1 MDQFGWFI
9 ATLHQTLG
17 HEKAAAVIGMP
28 AGDKTACVLCQY
40 EADPSAERRQAV
52 IDAIGRSPD
61 DAPVGG

>member
-1 MDQFGWFI
+1 MDQIGWFI
-9 ATLHQTLG
+9 ATIHQMLG
-17 HEKAAAVIGMP
+17 HDTGAAWMGVP
-28 AGDKTACVLCQY
+28 AGDRAACVLCQY